1 MGRMV
6 EGRVAVV
13 TGAGRGVGREHALLL
28 AREGAKV
35 VVNDIGVRRDGSAE
49 VADPADSVVEEIRAR
64 GGQAVSHSEDV
75 STMDGARSL
84 VEKAI
89 AEWGRLDVVVNN
101 AGILRDRM
109 VVNMTEDDWDAVM
122 RVHLKSTFATTHFAA
137 NLWRDLVKQGTEVDA
152 RIINTTSSSGLYGNV
167 GQSNYGAA
175 KAGIA
180 AFTIITARELGRYGV
195 TVNAIS
201 PTALT
206 RMTEDVPIAQ
216 SKEAEEG
223 QLDPRW
229 VAPLCVWL
237 ASDLSSDVTGRVFA
251 SSGRFLAVA
260 EGWVRGPTGPAPAE
274 PDEVEAAVRP
284 LLVGARRNSD
294 QRGDVVPEGAT

>member
-1 MGRMV
+1 MGNMV
-6 EGRVAVV
+6 EGRVAAV

-35 VVNDIGVRRDGSAE
+35 VVNDIGVRRDGVPESTDAAQE
-49 VADPADSVVEEIRAR
+49 VVDEIKAR
-64 GGQAVSHSEDV
+64 GGSAVAHTADV
-75 STMDGARSL
+75 STMDGAKSL
-84 VEKAI
+84 IDAALE
-89 AEWGRLDVVVNN
+89 EWDRIDVVVNN

-109 VVNMTEDDWDAVM
+109 LVNLTEDDWDSVM
-122 RVHLKSTFATTHFAA
+122 RVHLKSTYATSHYVA
-137 NLWRDLVKQGTEVDA
+137 NVWRDLVKKGERVEG
-152 RIINTTSSSGLYGNV
+152 RIINTTSSSGVYGNI

-180 AFTIITARELGRYGV
+180 AFTIITARELQRYGV

-206 RMTEDVPIAQ
+206 RMTEDIPLAQ
-216 SKEAEEG
+216 TKEAEEG

-237 ASDLSSDVTGRVFA
+237 SSTLSSDVTGRVFA
-251 SSGRFLAVA
+251 ASGRFLAVV
-260 EGWVRGPTGPAPAE
+260 EGWVRGPTGVAPAE
-274 PDEVEAAVRP
+274 PEEVDAIVRP
-284 LLVGARRNSD
+284 LLEQARRNSD
-294 QRGDVVPEGAT
+294 QRGDEVGEGVI